1 MAEEEG
7 GGRRGGSGGEGV
19 IVNAFNYRRYQE
31 FTDVSAIIALLR
43 DFHVA
48 LNVECRRHQERKT
61 GGEQESGRRKGNLIR
76 LVGKINA
83 VHSKRTGSAPD
94 ARIASL
100 LFRGRGK
107 ASLQS
112 GRCNLQSDAHRR
124 SRLDE
129 LPLSVIIEMVAR

>member
-61 GGEQESGRRKGNLIR
+61 GGGAREWKEKGKLN
-76 LVGKINA
+76 
-83 VHSKRTGSAPD
+83 
-94 ARIASL
+94 
-100 LFRGRGK
+100 
-107 ASLQS
+107 
-112 GRCNLQSDAHRR
+112 
-124 SRLDE
+124 
-129 LPLSVIIEMVAR
+129 